1 MSNVP
6 MTLPEL
12 VISTQTH
19 PFAATSSFVELDDGR
34 IFHASKAVCNYSE
47 DGGQSW
53 SEVRWM
59 KDVEGKPVQGASLVK
74 LPGKNEIGLMGCL
87 SSKEADQLFPAP
99 KTSYATRKYRNF
111 LCYWRSAD
119 GGETWQR
126 PILVTPPDEPV
137 WCMTDTL
144 VRLSS
149 GRIIVPVFS
158 CIGQPVGPGDRT
170 PPGAGRLIAN
180 QFTAVGGHHT
190 DPRFSYAFVVYSDDE
205 GRTWQRNDDDELF
218 ILMDWNALYSY
229 INEGSIAEYAPGK
242 LMAVFRTGLGR
253 LFQAWS
259 ENYGQTWTRPQPS
272 PLASSTSTPALRRL
286 PNGHLL
292 AVWDQDSEE
301 EIKAGLIYQR
311 LSSAVS
317 RNGGT
322 VWEFFQ
328 NVESN
333 SEITRVEPG
342 PVRPTRPDYLIAR
355 PGQPAFEHDP
365 RYVVEADS
373 RIHVKSPSILV
384 MKDRVLIA
392 YTHHECE
399 PDAVEACLNTC
410 GQGGY
415 RQPENGKYI
424 RQTLKILPLKW
435 FYGGKE
441 PADNPFLKKA
451 YEPAKP

>member
-6 MTLPEL
+6 MSLPEL

-19 PFAATSSFVELDDGR
+19 PFSATSSYVQLDDGR
-34 IFHASKAVCNYSE
+34 IFHASMAVCNYSE
-47 DGGQSW
+47 DGGLSW
-53 SEVRWM
+53 SELRWM
-59 KDVEGKPVQGASLVK
+59 KDVEGRPVQGVSLVK
-74 LPGKNEIGLMGCL
+74 LSGKNEIGLMGCL
-87 SSKEADQLFPAP
+87 RGKEADELFPVP
-99 KTSYATRKYRNF
+99 KTSYATRKYRS
-111 LCYWRSAD
+111 LVSYWRSAD
-119 GGETWQR
+119 GGETWQ
-126 PILVTPPDEPV
+126 PPVLATSPDEPV
-137 WCMTDTL
+137 TCVTGTL

-149 GRIIVPVFS
+149 GRIIMPVFS
-158 CIGQPVGPGDRT
+158 PIGQPVGPGDRK
-170 PPGAGRLIAN
+170 PPTAGRLIAN
-180 QFTAVGGHHT
+180 QFTGVAGHHT
-190 DPRFSYAFVVYSDDE
+190 DPRFSYAFVVYSDDD

-229 INEGSIAEYAPGK
+229 VNEGSMAEYAPGK
-242 LMAVFRTGLGR
+242 LMVVFRTGLGR
-253 LFQAWS
+253 LFQSWS

-272 PLASSTSTPALRRL
+272 PLASSTSTPALRQL

-301 EIKAGLIYQR
+301 EIKAGLTQQR

-328 NVESN
+328 NIESN
-333 SEITRVEPG
+333 SEMTRVEPG
-342 PVRPTRPDYLIAR
+342 PIRPTRPDYMIAR
-355 PGQPAFEHDP
+355 PGQAAFEHDP

-384 MKDRVLIA
+384 MEDRVLIA
-392 YTHHECE
+392 YPHREYK
-399 PDAVEACLNTC
+399 PDAIEARINV
-410 GQGGY
+410 GGPNGY
-415 RQPENGKYI
+415 REPASGKYI
-424 RQTLKILPLKW
+424 RQTMKIMPLKW